1 MKRRIRKQV
10 FALALSLSLG
20 ITGAFEGFAFAAEKA
35 ADRVN
40 KITSIEHRKSAIKIT
55 DGKGVPL
62 QGNKNVKKGKQW
74 TAKKGKKAVKKAEKK
89 KKHKTGKVVIPLK
102 YDEARSFS
110 EGLAKV
116 KLNGKCGYVDKSGN
130 EVVPLKYDYAG
141 IFNEGLA
148 AVKLNGKSGFVDKS
162 GKVVVPLKYDGAGFF
177 SEGLA
182 VVSLNGKWGFISR

>member
-55 DGKGVPL
+55 DGKGAPL
-62 QGNKNVKKGKQW
+62 QGNKNEKEEKQW

-89 KKHKTGKVVIPLK
+89 KKHKTGKVVMPLK
-102 YDEARSFS
+102 YDEAWPFS
-110 EGLAKV
+110 
-116 KLNGKCGYVDKSGN
+116 
-130 EVVPLKYDYAG
+130 
-141 IFNEGLA
+141 EGLA
-148 AVKLNGKSGFVDKS
+148 AVKLNGK
-162 GKVVVPLKYDGAGFF
+162 
-177 SEGLA
+177 
-182 VVSLNGKWGFISR
+182 WGFISR